1 MPKLTNK
8 EKLKVIDHIMH
19 KENCT
24 YSEAQDKFAKMNQKE
39 RAKIAREKV

>member
-8 EKLKVIDHIMH
+8 EKLKVIDYIMQ

-24 YSEAQDKFAKMNQKE
+24 YSEAQEIFAKMNQKE
-39 RAKIAREKV
+39 RAKIARSKK